1 MTMADPPGMKLPL
14 RELGDVLVNPR
25 SHAGSSDCMW
35 GNLPVRFA
43 WCALVV
49 LAGAGSVH
57 GQSTCPGC
65 RDPGSPPSIGSA
77 AENGTVAMSPEIK
90 AQLAPHGVLRAAINM
105 SNFLLVTGRSASG
118 DPEGVSPSMA
128 RAIADALGVGVKYV
142 PFPKPGELADEAG
155 KDVWDIGLIGAEPA
169 RAEKIA
175 FTAAY
180 TEIEATYLV
189 PAGSPLKAIADVD
202 KPGVRIAVTA
212 RSAYGLW
219 LDRNIKQA
227 TLVQSSGLDSA
238 FDQFVAEKLE
248 ALAGLRPRLLSDVQ
262 KLPGAAILPG
272 QFTAVQQAVGTA
284 KVNVA
289 AAAWLHTF
297 VEEAKASGLVA
308 KFIEQ
313 HKVVG
318 LSVAPPG

>member
-1 MTMADPPGMKLPL
+1 MRVL
-14 RELGDVLVNPR
+14 RGGFLL
-25 SHAGSSDCMW
+25 
-35 GNLPVRFA
+35 LI
-43 WCALVV
+43 
-49 LAGAGSVH
+49 LAGGGLAH
-57 GQSTCPGC
+57 GQTPCPGC
-65 RDPGSPPSIGSA
+65 RDPGSPPTIAPTPVGA
-77 AENGTVAMSPEIK
+77 NEVENGTVPMSPEIK

-128 RAIADALGVGVKYV
+128 RAIADRLGVPVKYV
-142 PFPKPGELADEAG
+142 PFPKPGELADDAG

-180 TEIEATYLV
+180 AEIEATYLV
-189 PAGSPLKAIADVD
+189 PAGSPLKSIADVD

-212 RSAYGLW
+212 RSAYDLW
-219 LDRNIKQA
+219 LERNIKQA
-227 TLVQSSGLDSA
+227 TLIRSTSLDGA
-238 FDQFVAEKLE
+238 LDQFLSEKME
-248 ALAGLRPRLLSDVQ
+248 ALAGLRPRLLTDIQ
-262 KLPGAAILPG
+262 KVPGGTILAG

-284 KVNVA
+284 KANGA
-289 AAAWLHTF
+289 AAAWLHDV

-313 HKVVG
+313 HNVNG